1 MLRET
6 LKQEIDRLNEN
17 QLRKIID
24 LVISFKTQTEPISKD
39 DLFWPH
45 ATPLER
51 AQNFRTWVS
60 QLPETRSS
68 LPDEAFDRST
78 IYD

>member
-6 LKQEIDRLNEN
+6 LKQEIDRLSES
-17 QLRKIID
+17 QLRKIAD
-24 LVISFKTQTEPISKD
+24 LVLSFKTQTQSMPKD
-39 DLFWPH
+39 ALFWPH

-51 AQNFRTWVS
+51 AQNFRSWVS
-60 QLPETRSS
+60 QLPQTHSS

>member
-6 LKQEIDRLNEN
+6 LKQEIDKLSES
-17 QLRKIID
+17 QLKKIAD
-24 LVISFKTQTEPISKD
+24 LVNSFKSQTESPPQD
-39 DLFWPH
+39 NLFWQH

-60 QLPETRSS
+60 QLPQTGSS
-68 LPDEAFDRST
+68 LTNKAFDRGT